1 MITYTRT
8 TPDRILQLRYQVL
21 RPSFS
26 IAEVI
31 FPEDQDQETRHY
43 GAFDQQE
50 RTICCVTLI
59 PSIWAEKPA
68 WWLRAMATAP
78 GWRNQGI
85 GTRMIRHLLVDL
97 QKSDLTRPIW
107 CNARVESAKFYQ
119 NLGWREVSGRF
130 ANGNAGLS
138 VRMLR
143 EEKPSTRR
151 YPSTR
156 ETIEDKQFNFHGEVG
171 RLPKVIG
178 P

>member
-1 MITYTRT
+1 MITYSRT

-21 RPSFS
+21 RPGFS

-43 GAFDQQE
+43 GAFDQLE
-50 RTICCVTLI
+50 KVICCVTLI
-59 PSIWAEKPA
+59 SSSWAEKPA

-85 GTRMIRHLLVDL
+85 GTRIIQYLLKDL
-97 QKSDLTRPIW
+97 QESDLIRPIW
-107 CNARVESAKFYQ
+107 CNAKVESAKFYR

-130 ANGNAGLS
+130 ANRNAGLS

-143 EEKPSTRR
+143 KEKPLTS
-151 YPSTR
+151 
-156 ETIEDKQFNFHGEVG
+156 
-171 RLPKVIG
+171 
-178 P
+178 